1 MIIMARKPAMLL
13 YIQSKLGDVVA
24 SRCDGIS
31 VGIDHPGGCGPGRGL
46 ARLTGPKRRLGQG
59 VVAGLA
65 GTAILA
71 LAIAAGRLPA
81 LGDGGNLLLLL
92 PVLGAAM
99 LGGFVPALV
108 TAVFAFMLAE
118 WAGAFFAA
126 FASGA
131 PAMLSMAA
139 GAAILVLLGY
149 LTDRNAGRSRRA
161 AGQTS
166 DELNL
171 LIDGAS
177 EYAIYM
183 LDPEGRVTIWNK
195 GAERLKGWLESE
207 AVGRHLADFYAPD
220 AVAAGKPEADLER
233 ARREGRFQEEEMAS
247 RKDGTQFLANISLT
261 ALYDDK
267 GKLRGF
273 GKVIRDVTEQRAAE
287 RQLRSSAAQMRSILS
302 TVPDA
307 MIVIDSRGRI
317 ISFSAAAE
325 RLFGFSEREVFG
337 ANISRLM
344 PSPDRERHDAYIQR
358 YLATGERRIIGIGR
372 TVTGLKRDGSTFPM
386 QLAVGE
392 AAVEGEPVFTG
403 FISDLSEQMLA
414 EQRIEDLR
422 SNLIHVA
429 RVSAMGTMASTL
441 AHELNQPITAV
452 MNYVETIR
460 DMLESP
466 DPGDFPIIRD
476 ALSETAS
483 EAMRAGQIVRRL
495 REFVAKGEVEKTV
508 EDLPALIDEAAK
520 LALIGARE
528 KGVHVEFAVDPEATP
543 VLVDRVQIQQ
553 VLINLMRNAVE
564 AMSALPAGVPRELRL
579 STHVEEAGLVRI
591 AVRDTGPGV
600 AAEIVSD
607 LFRAFNSTK
616 TDGMGLGLSICRT
629 IVEANGG
636 RIWYEPGASSGSIF
650 QFTIVRIETEDQ
662 DG

>member
-1 MIIMARKPAMLL
+1 MR
-13 YIQSKLGDVVA
+13 
-24 SRCDGIS
+24 GI
-31 VGIDHPGGCGPGRGL
+31 L
-46 ARLTGPKRRLGQG
+46 
-59 VVAGLA
+59 AGLA
-65 GTAILA
+65 GVVV
-71 LAIAAGRLPA
+71 LAIVAWMGRLPA
-81 LGDGGNLLLLL
+81 LVDGGNILLLL
-92 PVLGAAM
+92 PILVA
-99 LGGFVPALV
+99 ALV
-108 TAVFAFMLAE
+108 GGVLPAIVTSLFVGLLAE
-118 WAGAFFAA
+118 GVEAFFGPTM
-126 FASGA
+126 SGA
-131 PAMLSMAA
+131 PALLSMVA
-139 GAAILVLLGY
+139 GAATLILLGH
-149 LTDRNAGRSRRA
+149 LADRAAGRSRRA
-161 AGQTS
+161 AGQAS

-171 LIDGAS
+171 LIDGAA

-207 AVGRHLADFYAPD
+207 AVGRYFSDFYSAD
-220 AVAAGKPEADLER
+220 AVAAGKPQADLDR
-233 ARREGRFQEEEMAS
+233 ARSEGRFQEEDMAT
-247 RKDGTQFLANISLT
+247 RKDGSQFLANISLT

-273 GKVIRDVTEQRAAE
+273 GRVIRDVTEQRAAE
-287 RQLRSSAAQMRSILS
+287 RQLQSSAAQMRSILS

-325 RLFGFSEREVFG
+325 RLFGYSEKEVFG
-337 ANISRLM
+337 SNISRLM
-344 PSPDRERHDAYIQR
+344 PSPDRERHDAYIER

-403 FISDLSEQMLA
+403 FISDLTEQMQA
-414 EQRIEDLR
+414 EERIEDLR

-460 DMLESP
+460 DMLEQP
-466 DPGDFPIIRD
+466 HKDDFPIIRE

-528 KGVHVEFAVDPEATP
+528 KGVHVEFDIDRQASP

-564 AMSALPAGVPRELRL
+564 AMSALPGGMARELHL
-579 STHVEEAGLVRI
+579 STHPEEGGFVRVI
-591 AVRDTGPGV
+591 VRDTGPGV
-600 AAEIVSD
+600 APEIAAD

-636 RIWYEPGASSGSIF
+636 RIWYEPGEAGGSIF
-650 QFTIVRIETEDQ
+650 QFTIVKIETEDH

>member
-1 MIIMARKPAMLL
+1 
-13 YIQSKLGDVVA
+13 
-24 SRCDGIS
+24 
-31 VGIDHPGGCGPGRGL
+31 L
-46 ARLTGPKRRLGQG
+46 AQG
-59 VVAGLA
+59 VLAGLA
-65 GTAILA
+65 GVAILA
-71 LAIAAGRLPA
+71 LAAAMGRLPS
-81 LGDGGNLLLLL
+81 LVDGGNILLLL
-92 PVLGAAM
+92 PILAAALVGGA
-99 LGGFVPALV
+99 GPALITTLFV
-108 TAVFAFMLAE
+108 ALLAKWVE
-118 WAGAFFAA
+118 ALFGPITY
-126 FASGA
+126 GA
-131 PAMLSMAA
+131 PALLSMAA
-139 GAAILVLLGY
+139 GAATLILLGH
-149 LTDRNAGRSRRA
+149 LADRAAGRSRQA
-161 AGQTS
+161 AGQTA

-171 LIDGAS
+171 LIDGAA

-195 GAERLKGWLESE
+195 GAERLKGWRESE
-207 AVGRHLADFYAPD
+207 AVGRHFSEFYSAE
-220 AVAAGKPEADLER
+220 AVYAGKPQADLER
-233 ARREGRFQEEEMAS
+233 AKREGRFQEEEMGC

-273 GKVIRDVTEQRAAE
+273 GRVIRDVTEQRAAE
-287 RQLRSSAAQMRSILS
+287 RQLQSSAAQMRSILS

-325 RLFGFSEREVFG
+325 RLFGYSEKEVFG

-344 PSPDRERHDAYIQR
+344 PSPDRERHDAYIHR

-372 TVTGLKRDGSTFPM
+372 TVSGLKRDGSTFPM

-403 FISDLSEQMLA
+403 FISDLTEQIQA

-460 DMLESP
+460 DMLEHP
-466 DPGDFPIIRD
+466 QAHDFPIIRD

-528 KGVHVEFAVDPEATP
+528 KGVHVEFDIDRQAGP

-564 AMSALPAGVPRELRL
+564 AMSTQPAGTPRELHL
-579 STHVEEAGLVRI
+579 STQAEEDGFVRVI
-591 AVRDTGPGV
+591 VRDTGPGV
-600 AAEIVSD
+600 APEIAAD

-636 RIWYEPGASSGSIF
+636 RIWYEPEATGGSSF
-650 QFTIVRIETEDQ
+650 LFTIARIETEDQ